1 MNWLTAY
8 CADVRRYTAYGE
20 SGALRQVLTQQGLW
34 ALLQYRLA
42 SAVYQSAL
50 PAVLKRPLL
59 LLMVVWQKLIEIAA
73 GICLPYTA
81 QIGAGLYIGH
91 FGHIILNSGVVIG
104 SDPRDPRALRL
115 PAYLEQ
121 LAGAVDEEHAVIDAE
136 LRSLQKNIDHIKVVI
151 GMQQRHARTSGGA
164 LETGAVSEILDD
176 ALKLAAASDIRSPIH
191 VDRQFRA
198 LPEVTIDR
206 HKLLQ
211 ILMNLLSN
219 ARHAVREAPPER
231 QRIAVRLGPAPGDRF
246 SVEVE
251 DRGYGIPPENLA
263 RIFSHGFT
271 TKRDGH
277 GFGLHSAANAA
288 REMGG
293 SLVAQSDGPGRGAS
307 FRLEL
312 PMRPGP
318 PPP

>member
-104 SDPRDPRALRL
+104 SECNLS
-115 PAYLEQ
+115 Q
-121 LAGAVDEEHAVIDAE
+121 G
-136 LRSLQKNIDHIKVVI
+136 
-151 GMQQRHARTSGGA
+151 
-164 LETGAVSEILDD
+164 
-176 ALKLAAASDIRSPIH
+176 
-191 VDRQFRA
+191 
-198 LPEVTIDR
+198 VTIGV
-206 HKLLQ
+206 
-211 ILMNLLSN
+211 S
-219 ARHAVREAPPER
+219 
-231 QRIAVRLGPAPGDRF
+231 
-246 SVEVE
+246 
-251 DRGYGIPPENLA
+251 
-263 RIFSHGFT
+263 
-271 TKRDGH
+271 
-277 GFGLHSAANAA
+277 
-288 REMGG
+288 
-293 SLVAQSDGPGRGAS
+293 GRGARRGVPVIGDRVYFGANATVAGKIRVGNDAVIGANS
-307 FRLEL
+307 LVTSDVPDGCTVLGVPAEIISRKGSQDYIE
-312 PMRPGP
+312 PVKQ
-318 PPP
+318 